1 MVNSV
6 AAKTAIKPV
15 VSRPSTSIVKAP
27 QLIVA
32 PGKAIAPT
40 VKSLPKSATLQAA
53 LIINGKL
60 VSLGSLKTSAS
71 GSVTIPA
78 FSGSKLGTYV
88 IQLTNSR
95 GSKYF
100 IKVVVKGK

>member
-1 MVNSV
+1 
-6 AAKTAIKPV
+6 
-15 VSRPSTSIVKAP
+15 
-27 QLIVA
+27 
-32 PGKAIAPT
+32 
-40 VKSLPKSATLQAA
+40 
-53 LIINGKL
+53 
-60 VSLGSLKTSAS
+60 LKTSAS

-78 FSGSKLGTYV
+78 FSGSKPGTYV